1 MAATSTRPTAEPI
14 DKSLPEAVF
23 RHWVHVREEDT
34 KTYEVYKPAGT
45 PLPPAFGR
53 DGFEM
58 RKDGRF
64 VQYLIGAADAPVPAF
79 GHWRLAGKLTVAVD
93 LVEPRLPDLS
103 FEIVDVD
110 ARTLKIRRLPVA
122 AGAAGAQADDPRQP
136 DMGKLPPAQTHRRID
151 FQKAEVRVFESF
163 PPQRVLVV
171 SGVKPYMNMAVEL
184 VPVVYIRQPEYWEI
198 EVVGS
203 LRGVGLPAE
212 APYTV
217 SLNLA
222 ASTGSRGIVVM
233 GATRMQRF
241 DVPQDAPT
249 DESAAR

>member
-1 MAATSTRPTAEPI
+1 MAATSTRPTTEPI
-14 DKSLPEAVF
+14 DKSLPEAIF

-34 KTYEVYKPAGT
+34 KAYEVYRPAGT

-64 VQYLIGAADAPVPAF
+64 IQYLIGPADAPVPAF

-93 LVEPRLPDLS
+93 LVEARLPDFS

-110 ARTLKIRRLPVA
+110 TRQLKIRRIPVA
-122 AGAAGAQADDPRQP
+122 AGMQPDDPHQP

-151 FQKAEVRVFESF
+151 FEKAEVRVFESF

-222 ASTGSRGIVVM
+222 ASTGSKGIVVM
-233 GATRMQRF
+233 GATRLQRF
-241 DVPQDAPT
+241 NVPQDAPP
-249 DESAAR
+249 DEPAAR

>member
-1 MAATSTRPTAEPI
+1 MAATTARPATEPI
-14 DKSLPEAVF
+14 DKSLPQAVF
-23 RHWVHVREEDT
+23 RHWIHVRELDT
-34 KTYEVYKPAGT
+34 KDFEVYKPAGT

-64 VQYLIGAADAPVPAF
+64 IQFMIGPADEPVPAF
-79 GHWRLAGKLTVAVD
+79 GHWRLAGKLTVAVV
-93 LVEPRLPDLS
+93 LVNPSRLA
-103 FEIVDVD
+103 FAFQIVDVTT
-110 ARTLKIRRLPVA
+110 RELKIRRVPIDSPN
-122 AGAAGAQADDPRQP
+122 GGDPHETE
-136 DMGKLPPAQTHRRID
+136 MEKLPPAQTHRLID
-151 FQKAEVRVFESF
+151 FEQAQLRILESF
-163 PPQRVLVV
+163 PPQHVLVV

-184 VPVVYIRQPEYWEI
+184 TPLVYVRQPEYWEI

-222 ASTGSRGIVVM
+222 ASTGSKGIEVV
-233 GATRMQRF
+233 GANRRQRI
-241 DVPQDAPT
+241 DIRQDGPDGP
-249 DESAAR
+249 DEQ

>member
-1 MAATSTRPTAEPI
+1 MAATSTRPAPETI
-14 DKSLPEAVF
+14 DKSLPSAIF

-34 KTYEVYKPAGT
+34 KAYEVYKPAGS
-45 PLPPAFGR
+45 PMPPAFGR

-64 VQYLIGAADAPVPAF
+64 IQYLIGPADAPVPAY

-93 LVEPRLPDLS
+93 LAEARQQDFS
-103 FEIVDVD
+103 FQIVDVD
-110 ARTLKIRRLPVA
+110 TRELKIRRIPVV
-122 AGAAGAQADDPRQP
+122 AGPPMDDPHQP
-136 DMGKLPPAQTHRRID
+136 DMGMLPPAQSHRRID
-151 FQKAEVRVFESF
+151 FEKAAVRVFESF

-203 LRGVGLPAE
+203 LRGVGLPAQE
-212 APYTV
+212 RYTV

-222 ASTGSRGIVVM
+222 ASTGSKGIVVM
-233 GATRMQRF
+233 GATRLQRF
-241 DVPQDAPT
+241 NVPQDAPT
-249 DESAAR
+249 DDPAEK